1 MPNKKTQVA
10 SCIKETKKPM
20 ETQSMRGLP
29 YKRLK
34 GYGQEKA
41 LHKNLKKRKKK
52 KENTG
57 RAILI
62 STKKVFKTK
71 TIIINN
77 KGHYIMIK

>member
-52 KENTG
+52 KKTLEEQY
-57 RAILI
+57 LYQQ
-62 STKKVFKTK
+62 KKCLKQRL
-71 TIIINN
+71 
-77 KGHYIMIK
+77 

>member
-52 KENTG
+52 ENTG